1 MAETWLERVV
11 AEEYRKQQGLLLDN
25 FESTSELLDSIED
38 GLQEIEYWDWALPL
52 VPLCMAKQVGDTD
65 TIEPR
70 VVDISK
76 SQVTKRF
83 VDLPDALRRVLVPT
97 AKIYK
102 TFVNEEGEQVDLRLK
117 TDYWNNG
124 LNRVELERIDFTRKG
139 GNPAEVDTN
148 IQFNILLSA
157 RELGFFFKRQ
167 YPEAEPIP
175 NHIAIEISPRFRRD
189 CEANGVAWIDLIK
202 IDPGRSIEVDSEAVI
217 NESDTRIKVILGYAD
232 IGSFDSD
239 FRPPEMDSFE
249 WSRWRNTI
257 SAQQELFYLNIHQHQ
272 FDFKASGEV
281 SLSVDFIAQGNGVM
295 LTPNSDILLGPR
307 LKEQYR
313 IKNAQRKRE
322 RRRLMEARRNARKE
336 GGEIYQ
342 HCADE
347 EVAAVEGIIEGT
359 TNQLEYL
366 VELGRRR
373 LLNQL
378 ELGIMHPDTVVSRE
392 NEQITRLK
400 QAANMGEE
408 DYDATYERWPRARVD
423 DDGNH
428 LPAVRNRDGTPVAV
442 AAYIF
447 LGDII
452 DSAMELLAAN
462 EWLGE
467 QPDDGTPGRNS
478 TYRRKI
484 VNNHTST
491 FFLPWSNYERDDP
504 RRVKTIEKYGGVI
517 FGDVLF
523 DKPNGDSYRGSLLKL
538 PISYPLFVA
547 WWKEKTANM
556 TVFYFKDFVSSL
568 LTDFIP
574 NHVFSSAAYDED
586 PAATER
592 DPPEFSVFSVNTS
605 KEAVKEL
612 VLDSTWHSHIIESDA
627 YVEKVASFADSISTK
642 RADIQSSFMII
653 GQVKSN
659 GATTS
664 TKTPKIIWGQSTKG
678 ILERVQFK
686 REDIPGYA
694 VARLMADRQSTANN
708 MMLREKY
715 NTTIDMIGTTAF
727 LPGGSV
733 FLDPAP
739 LDLGYSST
747 RDSIA
752 RQLGLGGLY
761 TVLYVDHQMDFVRK
775 SWTTSLDT
783 KWESYGDGST
793 GDNPRTDPCAIFEG
807 VGRFSSNSDFVD
819 LYQSEVRASRE
830 RIAAAQTQ
838 RDSGDI
844 GENEYNDIVRVERA
858 DITRYEGYIHTRQQI
873 IGVQDSFRDISEEA
887 DVEGGLTPVPNSAG
901 EALQLLETYESLGL
915 VPENLEE

>member
-1 MAETWLERVV
+1 
-11 AEEYRKQQGLLLDN
+11 
-25 FESTSELLDSIED
+25 
-38 GLQEIEYWDWALPL
+38 
-52 VPLCMAKQVGDTD
+52 MAKQVGDAG
-65 TIEPR
+65 TIESR

-76 SQVTKRF
+76 SQVAKRF

-102 TFVNEEGEQVDLRLK
+102 TFVNEEGEQIDLRLK

-148 IQFNILLSA
+148 IQFNIKLSA

-167 YPEAEPIP
+167 YPIAE
-175 NHIAIEISPRFRRD
+175 NGDGNISAEFQSAS
-189 CEANGVAWIDLIK
+189 EANGVAWIDLIK
-202 IDPGRSIEVDSEAVI
+202 IDPGRSLQVDSESVI
-217 NESDTRIKVILGYAD
+217 NESDARIKVILGYAD
-232 IGSFDSD
+232 IGDSDSD
-239 FRPPEMDSFE
+239 FKPSEMSDNE
-249 WSRWRNTI
+249 WTRWRDTI
-257 SAQQELFYLNIHQHQ
+257 IAQQELFYLNIHQHQ

-307 LKEQYR
+307 LKERYR
-313 IKNAQRKRE
+313 IKNAQLKRE
-322 RRRLMEARRNARKE
+322 KRRLNEARRNARQE

-342 HCADE
+342 NCADE
-347 EVAAVEGIIEGT
+347 EIENMDGVIEGVA
-359 TNQLEYL
+359 NQLEYL

-378 ELGIMHPDTVVSRE
+378 ELGIMHPDSRVAE
-392 NEQITRLK
+392 DARVTRLK
-400 QAANMGEE
+400 EASNMGTS
-408 DYDATYERWPRARVD
+408 YMPTFSSWSAVRID
-423 DDGNH
+423 DDGN
-428 LPAVRNRDGTPVAV
+428 AVPRDFGENEDGTNVIAV
-442 AAYIF
+442 PYIF

-452 DSAMELLAAN
+452 DAAMELLAAN

-467 QPDDGTPGRNS
+467 APDDGSPGNDS
-478 TYRRKI
+478 KYRRKI

-491 FFLPWSNYERDDP
+491 FFLPWSNYESDDP

-523 DKPNGDSYRGSLLKL
+523 NKPNAEIYRGSLLKL
-538 PISYPLFVA
+538 PICYPLFVS
-547 WWKEKTANM
+547 WWKAKTANM

-586 PAATER
+586 PVATER
-592 DPPEFSVFSVNTS
+592 DPPEFSVFSINTP

-612 VLDSTWHSHIIESDA
+612 VLNSTWHSHKITSEA
-627 YVEKVASFADSISTK
+627 YEENVSPNANDSIGETTS
-642 RADIQSSFMII
+642 AQSSFMVV

-664 TKTPKIIWGQSTKG
+664 AKTPKIIWGQSTKG

-747 RDSIA
+747 RGSFA

-783 KWESYGDGST
+783 KWESYGDGTT
-793 GDNPRTDPCAIFEG
+793 GDNPRSNPCEDLFGAERPTGAEVAEVYRSTIRESNALIQSYEARIDSGNPDPTEI
-807 VGRFSSNSDFVD
+807 SNLNDSIRD
-819 LYQSEVRASRE
+819 ERE
-830 RIAAAQTQ
+830 RIFVNEEWATTRETLEELQNQ
-838 RDSGDI
+838 MGKE
-844 GENEYNDIVRVERA
+844 GEERA
-858 DITRYEGYIHTRQQI
+858 DVSGHAHAA
-873 IGVQDSFRDISEEA
+873 RD
-887 DVEGGLTPVPNSAG
+887 L
-901 EALQLLETYESLGL
+901 ESLQRLLRRRRGNGIDNGDID
-915 VPENLEE
+915 ENLYNIVVNEGTEDE